1 MAYLDAFRAHTD
13 FIRRLGEGSAHLIW
27 AIGLYLE
34 EPDLEALASESL
46 TDGPDDKKVDF
57 IHLDRDGK
65 RIVFAQGYFSSSA
78 REAAPANKA
87 SDLNTAAAWLL
98 SGDLN
103 RVPPSLRSAVE
114 ECRQSLDEGEV
125 ESVDLLY
132 VHNLPESVNVNRE
145 LQTAAEHLKRSIGP
159 EAGVTVISR
168 ELGAPS
174 IEHLFRSQDSHIDVR
189 DEITCPAPVQFRQT
203 GPNWSAAVLS
213 VPGGWLHD
221 LFKQYDQRLFSANYR
236 GFLGI
241 TKRRKINTAI
251 RASAEGS
258 PRDFWV
264 FNNGVTLLTMSIRE
278 AKNETRLSGVS
289 IINGAQTTGSIG
301 SVDLNKHELKDVR
314 VLCRVIECSEPQ
326 KISDIVK
333 YNNTQNEITTWD
345 QYSADPEQVRIQ
357 EEFADLGHG
366 YSRKRGFR
374 RPEEEIGIEDVA
386 QPLVAFHRRF
396 EEANRGKNRIFE
408 RGPLYKLAFEGKKAR
423 HILLVHALARA
434 VDEIRI
440 ELKRKSDAGEIIS
453 LEQQQLSLL
462 RNLRF
467 KNFLLSMLP
476 RLLEATLGKRV
487 DMETIAFGLEA
498 ARRERNTVVALVAAC
513 VPFVKTVLSFVAAQV
528 RAEDLADLLRRD
540 DPVSEVSSKV
550 EAMLYASKDNLALG
564 AFLSMLEGPSAYA
577 R

>member
-1 MAYLDAFRAHTD
+1 MAYIDAFRAHAEL
-13 FIRRLGEGSAHLIW
+13 IARLGEGNAHLVW
-27 AIGLYLE
+27 AIGLFLE
-34 EPDLEALASESL
+34 EPDLEALASEAL

-65 RIVFAQGYFSSSA
+65 RIVFAQGYFSSTT

-103 RVPPSLRSAVE
+103 RVPPTLRSAVE
-114 ECRQSLDEGEV
+114 ECRQALMDGDV
-125 ESVDLLY
+125 ESVELLY

-145 LQTAAEHLKRSIGP
+145 LQTAAEHLKRSLGADP
-159 EAGVTVISR
+159 GVGVISR
-168 ELGAPS
+168 ELGAQS
-174 IEHLFRSQDSHIDVR
+174 IEHLFRSQDSHIEVR
-189 DEITCPAPVQFRQT
+189 DEIPCPAHVLFQES
-203 GPNWSAAVLS
+203 GPNWKAAVLS
-213 VPGGWLHD
+213 VPGAWLHD
-221 LFKQYDQRLFSANYR
+221 LFKRYDQGLFSANYR

-251 RASAEGS
+251 RSSAEGS

-264 FNNGVTLLTMSIRE
+264 FNNGITLLTMGMRQGKS
-278 AKNETRLSGVS
+278 ETTLSGVS

-301 SVDLNKHELKDVR
+301 SVDVGKHDLKQVR
-314 VLCRVIECSEPQ
+314 VLCRVIECSDPQ

-333 YNNTQNEITTWD
+333 YNNTQNEIMTWD
-345 QYSADPEQVRIQ
+345 QYSSDPEQERIQ
-357 EEFADLGHG
+357 SELNALGHG

-374 RPEEEIGIEDVA
+374 RPDEEIGIEDVA
-386 QPLVAFHRRF
+386 QPLVAFHGRF

-423 HILLVHALARA
+423 HILLVHSLARA

-440 ELKRKSDAGEIIS
+440 ELKRKSNAGQIIGI
-453 LEQQQLSLL
+453 EQQQLSLL

-467 KNFLLSMLP
+467 KNFLLAMLP
-476 RLLEATLGKRV
+476 RLLEATLGQRV
-487 DMETIAFGLEA
+487 DAETIGFSPQA
-498 ARRERNTVVALVAAC
+498 ARRDEHTIVALVAAC

-528 RAEDLADLLRRD
+528 KSEGLADVLSHD
-540 DPVSEVSSKV
+540 DPVTEVASKV
-550 EAMLYASKDNLALG
+550 EAMLYASKEHLSLG
-564 AFLSMLEGPSAYA
+564 ALPSLLEGSGDA